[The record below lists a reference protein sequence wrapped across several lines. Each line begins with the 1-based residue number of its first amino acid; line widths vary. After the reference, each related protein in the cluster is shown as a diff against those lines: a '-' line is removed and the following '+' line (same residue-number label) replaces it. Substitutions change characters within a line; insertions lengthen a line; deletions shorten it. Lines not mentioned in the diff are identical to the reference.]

1 MTAKKVLKD
10 REAFEKMKML
20 SIYFLGLFFQTL
32 FCVLFFLIKHSVIG
46 LYIKSQG
53 LICFTE
59 QNICFL

>member
-32 FCVLFFLIKHSVIG
+32 FCVLFFFNKAQCDWTIYKISRLD
-46 LYIKSQG
+46 LFY
-53 LICFTE
+53 
-59 QNICFL
+59 